1 MKEDI
6 VFPEATP
13 VLYLNSAAVAGLF
26 NGRGASNA
34 TANRSNWSTM
44 LSYLRSHPSFLGLKQ
59 DRFTILLAN
68 GTPDYTFETVN
79 GTQTKKM
86 KVNRPKAMCFNYA
99 MLKAEFGL
107 NLETEV
113 ISETEEL
120 AEDAEPTDSAPVS
133 PALPTKP
140 TSLFDTPDKEEDMPF

>member
-1 MKEDI
+1 M
-6 VFPEATP
+6 
-13 VLYLNSAAVAGLF
+13 
-26 NGRGASNA
+26 
-34 TANRSNWSTM
+34 
-44 LSYLRSHPSFLGLKQ
+44 
-59 DRFTILLAN
+59 
-68 GTPDYTFETVN
+68 N

-99 MLKAEFGL
+99 MLKTEFGL

-133 PALPTKP
+133 PAVPPKP
-140 TSLFDTPDKEEDMPF
+140 TSLFDPPAKEEDMPF